1 LTNLRLSSA
10 AMGVLGVVEF
20 ASLHELHD
28 DVEVIGVV
36 VDLVYFNYVGMF
48 QLNIKISTVNIIS
61 H

>member
-1 LTNLRLSSA
+1 
-10 AMGVLGVVEF
+10 MGVLGVVEF